1 MKEKTGQLFK
11 AVGKK
16 IKNFMTPAR
25 YIALGFLGVIAV
37 GTILLVLP
45 FSSASGKTIGFV
57 PALFTST
64 TAVCVT
70 GLTVIDP
77 ATQLSIFGQI
87 VVLLL
92 IQIGGLGFMTTTT
105 FMFMLVGKK
114 ISLKERMTI
123 QESLDQDSLKGVVKL
138 TKRIIAFT
146 FIFEGFG
153 TLMLMTRLVPA
164 LGARGIYVSLFT
176 AVSSFCNA
184 GIDIMGKDYGAF
196 SSISAFSHDPVVLIT
211 VMVLIIS
218 GGLGFLVF
226 NDVLRKK
233 RNRPLRLHTRVS
245 LSMTAILLV
254 VGAAVILGIEWNNPG
269 TLGPMDWGD
278 KVLNAFFQSTTART
292 AGWTSID
299 QANLTDGAKV
309 ATMVL
314 MFVGA
319 CPASTGGGVKTTTIF
334 VMIMLF
340 ASVFRGRD
348 EVVVGKETIN
358 TRTIKRAAVVTT
370 AYFLGSF
377 AQALIIWATEAAYG
391 VRLSVIDSM
400 YEAFSAFGTVGVS
413 AGLTTSLHTPALI
426 TLCFSMFI
434 GRLGPLT
441 IGTALLNT
449 KKQSANI
456 KYPDAKILIG

>member
-25 YIALGFLGVIAV
+25 YIVLGFLGVIAV

-164 LGARGIYVSLFT
+164 LGACGIYVSLFT

-226 NDVLRKK
+226 NDILRKK

-254 VGAAVILGIEWNNPG
+254 VGASVILGIEWNNPG

-309 ATMVL
+309 ATWCLCSSARV
-314 MFVGA
+314 
-319 CPASTGGGVKTTTIF
+319 PH
-334 VMIMLF
+334 
-340 ASVFRGRD
+340 R
-348 EVVVGKETIN
+348 
-358 TRTIKRAAVVTT
+358 RAA
-370 AYFLGSF
+370 A
-377 AQALIIWATEAAYG
+377 
-391 VRLSVIDSM
+391 
-400 YEAFSAFGTVGVS
+400 
-413 AGLTTSLHTPALI
+413 
-426 TLCFSMFI
+426 
-434 GRLGPLT
+434 
-441 IGTALLNT
+441 
-449 KKQSANI
+449 
-456 KYPDAKILIG
+456 

>member
-1 MKEKTGQLFK
+1 
-11 AVGKK
+11 
-16 IKNFMTPAR
+16 
-25 YIALGFLGVIAV
+25 
-37 GTILLVLP
+37 
-45 FSSASGKTIGFV
+45 
-57 PALFTST
+57 
-64 TAVCVT
+64 
-70 GLTVIDP
+70 
-77 ATQLSIFGQI
+77 
-87 VVLLL
+87 
-92 IQIGGLGFMTTTT
+92 
-105 FMFMLVGKK
+105 
-114 ISLKERMTI
+114 
-123 QESLDQDSLKGVVKL
+123 
-138 TKRIIAFT
+138 
-146 FIFEGFG
+146 
-153 TLMLMTRLVPA
+153 
-164 LGARGIYVSLFT
+164 
-176 AVSSFCNA
+176 
-184 GIDIMGKDYGAF
+184 
-196 SSISAFSHDPVVLIT
+196 
-211 VMVLIIS
+211 
-218 GGLGFLVF
+218 
-226 NDVLRKK
+226 
-233 RNRPLRLHTRVS
+233 
-245 LSMTAILLV
+245 MTAILLV
-254 VGAAVILGIEWNNPG
+254 VGAAMILGIEWNNPG

-292 AGWTSID
+292 AGWTSIN

-370 AYFLGSF
+370 ACFLGSF
-377 AQALIIWATEAAYG
+377 TQALIIWATEAAYG
-391 VRLSVIDSM
+391 VQLSVIDSM

>member
-16 IKNFMTPAR
+16 IKNLMTPAR
-25 YIALGFLGVIAV
+25 YIVLGFLGVIAV

-64 TAVCVT
+64 TTVCVT

-138 TKRIIAFT
+138 TKRILAFT

-184 GIDIMGKDYGAF
+184 GLDIMGKDYGAF

-226 NDVLRKK
+226 NDILRKK

-254 VGAAVILGIEWNNPG
+254 VGAAMILGIEWNNPG

-278 KVLNAFFQSTTART
+278 KVLNAFSSRRRQGQR
-292 AGWTSID
+292 AG
-299 QANLTDGAKV
+299 
-309 ATMVL
+309 
-314 MFVGA
+314 
-319 CPASTGGGVKTTTIF
+319 
-334 VMIMLF
+334 
-340 ASVFRGRD
+340 RR
-348 EVVVGKETIN
+348 
-358 TRTIKRAAVVTT
+358 
-370 AYFLGSF
+370 
-377 AQALIIWATEAAYG
+377 
-391 VRLSVIDSM
+391 
-400 YEAFSAFGTVGVS
+400 
-413 AGLTTSLHTPALI
+413 
-426 TLCFSMFI
+426 
-434 GRLGPLT
+434 
-441 IGTALLNT
+441 
-449 KKQSANI
+449 
-456 KYPDAKILIG
+456 

>member
-1 MKEKTGQLFK
+1 
-11 AVGKK
+11 
-16 IKNFMTPAR
+16 
-25 YIALGFLGVIAV
+25 
-37 GTILLVLP
+37 
-45 FSSASGKTIGFV
+45 
-57 PALFTST
+57 
-64 TAVCVT
+64 
-70 GLTVIDP
+70 
-77 ATQLSIFGQI
+77 
-87 VVLLL
+87 
-92 IQIGGLGFMTTTT
+92 
-105 FMFMLVGKK
+105 
-114 ISLKERMTI
+114 
-123 QESLDQDSLKGVVKL
+123 
-138 TKRIIAFT
+138 
-146 FIFEGFG
+146 
-153 TLMLMTRLVPA
+153 
-164 LGARGIYVSLFT
+164 
-176 AVSSFCNA
+176 
-184 GIDIMGKDYGAF
+184 
-196 SSISAFSHDPVVLIT
+196 
-211 VMVLIIS
+211 MVLIIS

-226 NDVLRKK
+226 NDILRKK

-292 AGWTSID
+292 AGWTSIN

>member
-1 MKEKTGQLFK
+1 
-11 AVGKK
+11 
-16 IKNFMTPAR
+16 MTPAR
-25 YIALGFLGVIAV
+25 YIVLGFLGVIAV

-64 TAVCVT
+64 TTVCVT

-123 QESLDQDSLKGVVKL
+123 QESLDQDSMKGVVKL
-138 TKRIIAFT
+138 TKRILAFT

-184 GIDIMGKDYGAF
+184 GLDIMGKDYGAF

-226 NDVLRKK
+226 NDILRK
-233 RNRPLRLHTRVS
+233 RETDRFGFTR
-245 LSMTAILLV
+245 
-254 VGAAVILGIEWNNPG
+254 
-269 TLGPMDWGD
+269 
-278 KVLNAFFQSTTART
+278 AFR
-292 AGWTSID
+292 
-299 QANLTDGAKV
+299 
-309 ATMVL
+309 
-314 MFVGA
+314 
-319 CPASTGGGVKTTTIF
+319 
-334 VMIMLF
+334 
-340 ASVFRGRD
+340 FR
-348 EVVVGKETIN
+348 
-358 TRTIKRAAVVTT
+358 
-370 AYFLGSF
+370 
-377 AQALIIWATEAAYG
+377 
-391 VRLSVIDSM
+391 
-400 YEAFSAFGTVGVS
+400 
-413 AGLTTSLHTPALI
+413 
-426 TLCFSMFI
+426 
-434 GRLGPLT
+434 
-441 IGTALLNT
+441 
-449 KKQSANI
+449 
-456 KYPDAKILIG
+456 

>member
-1 MKEKTGQLFK
+1 
-11 AVGKK
+11 
-16 IKNFMTPAR
+16 
-25 YIALGFLGVIAV
+25 
-37 GTILLVLP
+37 
-45 FSSASGKTIGFV
+45 
-57 PALFTST
+57 
-64 TAVCVT
+64 
-70 GLTVIDP
+70 
-77 ATQLSIFGQI
+77 
-87 VVLLL
+87 
-92 IQIGGLGFMTTTT
+92 
-105 FMFMLVGKK
+105 
-114 ISLKERMTI
+114 
-123 QESLDQDSLKGVVKL
+123 
-138 TKRIIAFT
+138 
-146 FIFEGFG
+146 
-153 TLMLMTRLVPA
+153 
-164 LGARGIYVSLFT
+164 
-176 AVSSFCNA
+176 
-184 GIDIMGKDYGAF
+184 
-196 SSISAFSHDPVVLIT
+196 
-211 VMVLIIS
+211 
-218 GGLGFLVF
+218 
-226 NDVLRKK
+226 
-233 RNRPLRLHTRVS
+233 
-245 LSMTAILLV
+245 
-254 VGAAVILGIEWNNPG
+254 
-269 TLGPMDWGD
+269 MDWGD

-377 AQALIIWATEAAYG
+377 AQALIIWATEAAHG